1 MSQLRNKQAQGL
13 LGKPSSALFRRRGQ
27 PSTHSPVAYREQ
39 LAGGAIDAMGVPLET
54 GPMNTT
60 TFATPRRSARVFHRV
75 RVRAEGRAHD
85 GKKFKESCE
94 TVVVNAYGGL
104 LMMKHEVDSG
114 EMIVLTNPD
123 TQEELEC
130 RIVYLGSPSD
140 RGQRVG
146 VEFLT
151 PAPHFWGVEFE
162 DQPNGGTGGSSSI
175 H

>member
-1 MSQLRNKQAQGL
+1 MSHPRNKQPPGFAWETKHCRFPAAGNRSL
-13 LGKPSSALFRRRGQ
+13 HGQ
-27 PSTHSPVAYREQ
+27 VADREH
-39 LAGGAIDAMGVPLET
+39 LAVGTIDAICGAQET
-54 GPMNTT
+54 GAMNTT
-60 TFATPRRSARVFHRV
+60 TYTTQRRSTRVFHRV
-75 RVRAEGRAHD
+75 RVRAEGRGHD
-85 GKKFKESCE
+85 GKKFNERCE
-94 TVVVNAYGGL
+94 TVVVNAHGGL
-104 LMMKHEVDSG
+104 LMMKHEVDNG

-130 RIVYLGSPSD
+130 RIVYLGAPSD

-162 DQPNGGTGGSSSI
+162 DQPNSGSSGSSSI